1 MRARLLLVLEVV
13 SIVEEEAFPF
23 LSSKKVVVVSAALF
37 DIDLEDLV
45 RFFEVVTGVSDEVVG
60 LIVSFS
66 GIFSIPLLVAL
77 V

>member
-66 GIFSIPLLVAL
+66 GIFSIPFLVAL